1 MTGATRRLTAA
12 IAAIAVMPAVI
23 GLAACGNGTR
33 ANSRHS
39 ATAKVAPERV
49 VPAPRGLIAAAEP
62 QANGIMWALAGKP
75 STGLFEFDSA
85 GGRMAGSVPV
95 SNTARS
101 VAESSA
107 GVLGVALGTGRSGAL
122 ELLDGRT
129 AKVIRTIALPAPA
142 RQVVLGSD
150 GTTFYVLTAWAT
162 SASVTI
168 VNSQNGRELGN
179 VPVPAN
185 TVSIA
190 PDIQQA
196 ALYVLQG
203 NGLVDA
209 IGISGG
215 KITAKFKVGALSRS
229 IALSPDGSTLYVLKG
244 TSAVSNVA
252 VVEVST
258 ESVRRVLP
266 APRDCRELLVSA
278 SGHQLYEVVGTP
290 GYGNIQVFAA

>member
-1 MTGATRRLTAA
+1 MTGAPRCLTAA
-12 IAAIAVMPAVI
+12 IAAMAVISAAI
-23 GLAACGNGTR
+23 GLASCGNGTQP
-33 ANSRHS
+33 APGD
-39 ATAKVAPERV
+39 AAPAKVVPERV
-49 VPAPRGLIAAAEP
+49 VPAPKDLIAAAEP

-75 STGLFEFDSA
+75 GRGLFEFGSA

-107 GVLGVALGTGRSGAL
+107 GVLGVALGAGRSGAL

-129 AKVIRTIALPAPA
+129 AKVIRTVALPAPA

-150 GTTFYVLTAWAT
+150 GSTFYVLTAWAT

-168 VNSQNGRELGN
+168 VNSQNGRKLGN
-179 VPVPAN
+179 VPVPVN
-185 TVSIA
+185 TVSVA

-215 KITAKFKVGALSRS
+215 KIMARFTVGAPGRS

-252 VVEVST
+252 VVDVST

-266 APRDCRELLVSA
+266 APSDCRELLVSA
-278 SGHQLYEVVGTP
+278 SGRQLYEVVGTP